1 MLRAIYSLW
10 NLIRAGHLCCLM
22 TLFIQLNKLVQ
33 YNIRVCGCWS
43 VNESVSAPV
52 SLLFC
57 TTAESF
63 ISKCI
68 YLIYQE
74 SFLCVCVFNILLFL
88 LFIHFRHLLFGLGQ
102 VGHIPR
108 SELWGN
114 GPDFGFAQAPPS
126 LLLSA
131 LSQTSRLSS
140 STSEW
145 HTLSSCGYPRGHFFK
160 R

>member
-33 YNIRVCGCWS
+33 YNICVCGCWS

-74 SFLCVCVFNILLFL
+74 SFLCVCVCLIFSCFSFL
-88 LFIHFRHLLFGLGQ
+88 
-102 VGHIPR
+102 
-108 SELWGN
+108 
-114 GPDFGFAQAPPS
+114 
-126 LLLSA
+126 
-131 LSQTSRLSS
+131 
-140 STSEW
+140 STSA
-145 HTLSSCGYPRGHFFK
+145 TYYLDLARLDIFQGQSCEAMAQILVLLKPLPHFFCQHFHK
-160 R
+160 PLDSHL